1 MGAFSPSV
9 LVAAWYSNNT
19 PSESR
24 RAVVAAVM
32 GEFLFVVVSPRA
44 QANQF
49 ELVAIAN
56 SSGLISTN
64 VFREKDE
71 PKYVLALAVSAA
83 FGGLCLVLVAGVGIW
98 MRWENARRNREQG
111 VNITSK
117 DVDTSEV
124 HGPSHPS
131 WRYVV

>member
-1 MGAFSPSV
+1 MQ
-9 LVAAWYSNNT
+9 SN
-19 PSESR
+19 R
-24 RAVVAAVM
+24 
-32 GEFLFVVVSPRA
+32 
-44 QANQF
+44 F

>member
-1 MGAFSPSV
+1 MF
-9 LVAAWYSNNT
+9 L
-19 PSESR
+19 
-24 RAVVAAVM
+24 AVNQRVQ
-32 GEFLFVVVSPRA
+32 S
-44 QANQF
+44 NQF

-111 VNITSK
+111 VNWVSQTLPCISFTKLIRAPRHRRMYLLLSSRK
-117 DVDTSEV
+117 ARSIPVSAMYCNVLTNFFHDYRLVS
-124 HGPSHPS
+124 
-131 WRYVV
+131 